1 MTALHTKWRIFYFAK
16 LARLM
21 SALAIVMMLLLTAS
35 AYGQSLNDKCEKAV
49 NRASYME
56 TQLKNGK
63 ILFAGGFEL
72 LNVGGHEVDKRDPT
86 GKAEI
91 CDPSTGRLSPTG
103 NMIVPRCCASTTLL
117 QNGQVLIAGGT
128 YASAPQSKPL
138 KSAELYDPATGTFTA
153 VGNMTIGRRGHTAT
167 LLSNGRVLMAGA
179 GEVFQGGR
187 IVDTAELYNPE
198 TKSFEP
204 TGNMHSSRTDH
215 TATLTPEGNV
225 LIAGGFYQ
233 NPPGMMTDHVRTSEL
248 YDPQTGTFSLIGG
261 IDPP

>member
-128 YASAPQSKPL
+128 YASAL
-138 KSAELYDPATGTFTA
+138 
-153 VGNMTIGRRGHTAT
+153 
-167 LLSNGRVLMAGA
+167 RV
-179 GEVFQGGR
+179 
-187 IVDTAELYNPE
+187 
-198 TKSFEP
+198 S
-204 TGNMHSSRTDH
+204 HSSRPSFMILLP
-215 TATLTPEGNV
+215 AP
-225 LIAGGFYQ
+225 
-233 NPPGMMTDHVRTSEL
+233 
-248 YDPQTGTFSLIGG
+248 SLPWAI
-261 IDPP
+261 

>member
-1 MTALHTKWRIFYFAK
+1 
-16 LARLM
+16 
-21 SALAIVMMLLLTAS
+21 
-35 AYGQSLNDKCEKAV
+35 
-49 NRASYME
+49 
-56 TQLKNGK
+56 
-63 ILFAGGFEL
+63 
-72 LNVGGHEVDKRDPT
+72 
-86 GKAEI
+86 
-91 CDPSTGRLSPTG
+91 
-103 NMIVPRCCASTTLL
+103 
-117 QNGQVLIAGGT
+117 
-128 YASAPQSKPL
+128 
-138 KSAELYDPATGTFTA
+138 
-153 VGNMTIGRRGHTAT
+153 
-167 LLSNGRVLMAGA
+167 MAGA